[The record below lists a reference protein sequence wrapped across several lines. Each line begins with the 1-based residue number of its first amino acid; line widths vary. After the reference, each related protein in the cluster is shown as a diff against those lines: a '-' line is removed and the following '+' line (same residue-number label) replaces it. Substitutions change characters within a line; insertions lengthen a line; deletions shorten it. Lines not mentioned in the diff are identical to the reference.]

1 MARLYEGLIDAFVI
15 DEADADLE
23 AAIRELGLEV
33 LVTRTIM
40 GDKDDR
46 ERLAALRRGAAERS
60 AEFLPGNV
68 VARYLEVYAEA
79 LARRKGSGAA
89 WTS

>member
-1 MARLYEGLIDAFVI
+1 MSDAAPHPLRRDRADVPPGLA
-15 DEADADLE
+15 
-23 AAIRELGLEV
+23 LG
-33 LVTRTIM
+33 
-40 GDKDDR
+40 
-46 ERLAALRRGAAERS
+46 AALRRGAAERS